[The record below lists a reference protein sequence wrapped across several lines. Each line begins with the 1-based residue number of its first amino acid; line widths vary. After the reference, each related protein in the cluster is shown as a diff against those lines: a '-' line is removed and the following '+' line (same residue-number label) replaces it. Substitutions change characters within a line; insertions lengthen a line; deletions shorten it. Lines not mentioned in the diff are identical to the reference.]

1 MMDMTLDDYGCSQPY
16 SRGLAFL
23 RQDVGH
29 MKRIREFE
37 TREAKWEALLKRA
50 AQVMVNGNKNERRT
64 IAKQIDELLDQRGDA
79 A

>member
-1 MMDMTLDDYGCSQPY
+1 MMDMTLDDYGCHAPH

-29 MKRIREFE
+29 MKRIREYE
-37 TREAKWEALLKRA
+37 TREAKREALLKRA
-50 AQVMVNGNKNERRT
+50 AQVMVNGNKIERRT

-79 A
+79 V